1 MAPRRVRPAICI
13 VCTHPRRAQ
22 IEMLRAGGATLRAI
36 AKRFGEPINKDS
48 ISRHFRNHV
57 SRERRAE
64 LLAGPARVEQ
74 LANAAADESRSL
86 LEQLQIVR
94 SVLLNQFLVS
104 AEAGDRQAMVG
115 VAGQLIQAL
124 RELGRATGELRELS
138 GVTINQ
144 SVLNLFTSPEFARL
158 QEGLLKVAR
167 AHPGARAD
175 IIALLRSLNSAP
187 SVAVAGGLAANAD
200 RTAPGVQCMRPG
212 VASSNPPM
220 IECTPADAA

>member
-1 MAPRRVRPAICI
+1 
-13 VCTHPRRAQ
+13 
-22 IEMLRAGGATLRAI
+22 MLRAGGATLRAI
-36 AKRFGEPINKDS
+36 AKRFGVPLNKDS

-57 SRERRAE
+57 SRERHAE

-124 RELGRATGELRELS
+124 RELGRVTGELRELS

-144 SVLNLFTSPEFARL
+144 NVLNPFASPEFARL

-167 AHPGARAD
+167 APGWARAH
-175 IIALLRSLNSAP
+175 IIALLRGLDAP
-187 SVAVAGGLAANAD
+187 PEALKFSGGPQLIEGEAFRVA
-200 RTAPGVQCMRPG
+200 
-212 VASSNPPM
+212 
-220 IECTPADAA
+220 